1 MRLLAL
7 AISYILT
14 YSIDYAT
21 YSLFIVELPMT
32 FPNPVTALL
41 LFGLGALVL
50 GILAWP
56 GTGLVARFRRVGRM
70 TGRVRLED
78 GLKHLFSS
86 EEAGRASS
94 VDSVAGA
101 LGVSRGR
108 AVALVRQLEGMDLVR
123 FEAANI
129 VLTDEGRAYALRV
142 VRTHR
147 LWERYLA
154 DRTGVGPA
162 EWHAEAEHLEH
173 RLSEDQVE
181 GLAAAMG
188 HPLYDPHGDPIPT
201 AAGVLPPSRG
211 MLLPH
216 LPVGATARVVHI
228 EDEPEE
234 LYLSLRAA
242 RINLGSRLRLERV
255 EPTRVHLQVEGR
267 AVAIEPLAARNLTV
281 EPLDSAEAG
290 DDAGLER
297 LDVLRPGEE
306 AVVVRL
312 AGGVQGA
319 QRRRLLDLGVVPGT
333 VIRAELASA
342 SGDPV
347 AYRIRGAVI
356 ALRRVQADD
365 ILIRRRPGREAA

>member
-1 MRLLAL
+1 MSELLV
-7 AISYILT
+7 T
-14 YSIDYAT
+14 
-21 YSLFIVELPMT
+21 P
-32 FPNPVTALL
+32 PNPATALL
-41 LFGLGALVL
+41 LFAGGLLVL
-50 GILAWP
+50 AVLAWP
-56 GTGLVARFRRVGRM
+56 GSGLLARLRLVGRM

-78 GLKHLFSS
+78 GLKHLFAA
-86 EEAGRASS
+86 EEAGRPSS

-123 FEAANI
+123 LEAANI

-162 EWHAEAEHLEH
+162 QWHAEAEHLEH
-173 RLSEDQVE
+173 GLSEEQVE
-181 GLAAAMG
+181 GLAARMG
-188 HPLYDPHGDPIPT
+188 YPLYDPHGDPIPT
-201 AAGVLPPSRG
+201 SAGAMPPSRG
-211 MLLPH
+211 VLLPR

-242 RINLGSRLRLERV
+242 GIHVGSRLRLERS
-255 EPTRVHLQVEGR
+255 EPTRVHLRVEGR
-267 AVAIEPLAARNLTV
+267 PVAIEPLAARNLTV
-281 EPLDSAEAG
+281 EQVAEAE
-290 DDAGLER
+290 DDSGLER
-297 LDVLRPGEE
+297 LDALRPGEE
-306 AVVVRL
+306 GIVVRL

-365 ILIRRRPGREAA
+365 ILIRRGTGQEAA